1 MADVTTDR
9 SASARTS
16 RASEHLVA
24 GSTAQGPWDVVVT
37 PDSAGWG
44 WTSLR
49 VGDLAPDRDVVL
61 ETGGDEVVLVPLH
74 GGLDV
79 TVDGQVHH
87 LNGRASVFS
96 GPTDVLYLP
105 PGTRAVLVAADGRDA
120 RVAVPGARV
129 AGRDG
134 DGAGGADDGVDPAAL
149 PVRRVAASEVAVELR
164 GAGACTREVRNF
176 AAAHVPIARRL
187 IAVEVVTPA
196 GNWSSY
202 PPHKHDETSEAE
214 SELEEVYYYEVA
226 PGPDGQPGAAYHRT
240 YGTPQRPIDVLVE
253 VRDRD
258 TVLVP
263 HGWHGPCMASPGNH
277 LYYLNAMAGPGQDRS
292 WRIVDD
298 PDHAWVRGTWADQ
311 APDPRLPLGEA
322 GASAPT
328 GQRGEA
334 A

>member
-1 MADVTTDR
+1 MTT
-9 SASARTS
+9 STS
-16 RASEHLVA
+16 TTPAMPATTAPATTPPREHVRA
-24 GSTAQGPWDVVVT
+24 GSSAQGPWDVVIT
-37 PDSAGWG
+37 TEDAGWA

-49 VGDLAPDRDVVL
+49 VGDLAPGQEVL
-61 ETGGDEVVLVPLH
+61 LDTGEDEVVLVPLR

-79 TVDGQVHH
+79 TVDGRAHRLH
-87 LNGRASVFS
+87 GRSSVLA

-105 PGTRAVLVAADGRDA
+105 PGTRASLAPSDGSGA

-129 AGRDG
+129 GEIG
-134 DGAGGADDGVDPAAL
+134 DGADGADGAGAARL
-149 PVRRVAASEVAVELR
+149 PVRRVDAAEVAVELR

-176 AAAHVPIARRL
+176 AAAHVPIAHRL

-202 PPHKHDETSEAE
+202 PPHKHDETSEDE

-226 PGPDGQPGAAYHRT
+226 PGPGGEPGVGYHRT
-240 YGTPQRPIDVLVE
+240 YGTPGRPIDVLVE

-277 LYYLNAMAGPGQDRS
+277 LYYLNAMAGPDEDRA

-298 PDHAWVRGTWADQ
+298 PDHAWVRATWAGQ
-311 APDPRLPLGEA
+311 PTDPRLPLGRGGRSEE
-322 GASAPT
+322 SA
-328 GQRGEA
+328 
-334 A
+334 

>member
-1 MADVTTDR
+1 MTTDQ
-9 SASARTS
+9 SARTP
-16 RASEHLVA
+16 RAREHLLA

-37 PDSAGWG
+37 PASAGWG

-49 VGDLAPDRDVVL
+49 VGDLAPGSNVVL
-61 ETGGDEVVLVPLH
+61 ETGGDEVVLLPLS

-79 TVDGQVHH
+79 TVDGQTHH
-87 LNGRASVFS
+87 LAGRPSVFA

-105 PGTRAVLVAADGRDA
+105 PGTRAVLEAADGRGA
-120 RVAVPGARV
+120 RVAVPGAHVGARV
-129 AGRDG
+129 A
-134 DGAGGADDGVDPAAL
+134 DGAGERADPL
-149 PVRRVAASEVAVELR
+149 PVRRVDAADVAVELR

-176 AAAHVPIARRL
+176 AAADVPIAHRL

-202 PPHKHDETSEAE
+202 PPHKHDETSAAE
-214 SELEEVYYYEVA
+214 SELEELYYYEVA
-226 PGPDGQPGAAYHRT
+226 PGPDGQPGTGHHRT

-263 HGWHGPCMASPGNH
+263 HGWHGPCAASPGHH
-277 LYYLNAMAGPGQDRS
+277 LYYLNAMAGPGEDRA

-298 PDHAWVRGTWADQ
+298 PDHAWVRDTWADQ
-311 APDPRLPLGEA
+311 GTDPRLPMAAPGGARDHGE
-322 GASAPT
+322 
-328 GQRGEA
+328 EA
-334 A
+334 W